1 MLVSN
6 WRVVLKRAWS
16 VRLMGLALLFIL
28 IEPVYNFVA
37 ATWVS
42 RNIYVQFGMSAVT
55 GLITIAAIVAR
66 IFVQQKVSGDLA
78 NGKPPEE
85 DQTN

>member
-6 WRVVLKRAWS
+6 WQRVVKHAWS
-16 VRLMGLALLFIL
+16 IRFMVLALLCIIL
-28 IEPVYNFVA
+28 EPIYTFVA
-37 ATWVS
+37 ATWVAK
-42 RNIYVQFGMSAVT
+42 NIYIQLGMQAFT
-55 GLITIAAIVAR
+55 GLLAVAAIIAR

-85 DQTN
+85 G